1 MAIPEDLRATVFTYC
16 KETDSPESLPAMTVA
31 WDTAEAYLRG
41 AGISRPALQSARH
54 GLWLGVI
61 LPLTLD
67 AYDQREA
74 QVESGKLSENPAWR
88 CKLNQ
93 LKWTEKR

>member
-1 MAIPEDLRATVFTYC
+1 MAIPEELKAAVFAYC
-16 KETDSPESLPAMTVA
+16 REVEDTETLAAMTVA
-31 WDTAEAYLRG
+31 WDSAEGYLRG
-41 AGISRPALQSARH
+41 AGISRPDPKSARH

-74 QVESGKLSENPAWR
+74 QAESGKLAENPSFR
-88 CKLNQ
+88 HKINQ
-93 LKWTEKR
+93 LKWTST